1 MEVSMLSRAQHSR
14 ILVGLGATAAVTA
27 LTLTGCSPGN
37 SDTDVVTLVYMVET
51 ESQNAIA
58 EVVAE
63 DFMALNPDIKIEIEG
78 RPAGTEGDNLVKTQ
92 LATGEMADLF
102 LYNAGSL
109 FQALNPTEYLIPLT
123 GEDFMSGVQESFLE
137 TVTAGDDVFGVP
149 VGSAEGG
156 GILYNKAVYE
166 DLGLEIPLTWDD
178 FMANNEVIRDAG
190 KAAVVQTYDST
201 STWTSQLF
209 VLGDYFNVNAAEP
222 NFAAD
227 YTANKAKFATTPAA
241 LAGFEH
247 LEEVH
252 EGGFLNEDF
261 GSATFEE
268 GLALIASGDGVH
280 YPMLSGAIG
289 EVARLYPD
297 NIEDVGFFA
306 QPGES
311 ADSNG
316 LTVWT
321 SAAVY
326 IPKTTENV
334 EEAKRFLAYIASPA
348 GCDSQS
354 AGQTPTGPYLVE
366 GCELPA
372 DVPTPVQDLIP
383 YFETEGATYPA
394 LEFLSPVKGPNLEN
408 ILVEVGSGLRS
419 AADGAALYDED
430 VKKQAQQ
437 LGLEGW

>member
-123 GEDFMSGVQESFLE
+123 GEDFMS
-137 TVTAGDDVFGVP
+137 
-149 VGSAEGG
+149 
-156 GILYNKAVYE
+156 VYE

>member
-1 MEVSMLSRAQHSR
+1 
-14 ILVGLGATAAVTA
+14 
-27 LTLTGCSPGN
+27 
-37 SDTDVVTLVYMVET
+37 
-51 ESQNAIA
+51 
-58 EVVAE
+58 
-63 DFMALNPDIKIEIEG
+63 
-78 RPAGTEGDNLVKTQ
+78 
-92 LATGEMADLF
+92 
-102 LYNAGSL
+102 
-109 FQALNPTEYLIPLT
+109 
-123 GEDFMSGVQESFLE
+123 
-137 TVTAGDDVFGVP
+137 
-149 VGSAEGG
+149 
-156 GILYNKAVYE
+156 
-166 DLGLEIPLTWDD
+166 
-178 FMANNEVIRDAG
+178 MANNEVIRDAG

-222 NFAAD
+222 DFAAD

-247 LEEVH
+247 LEEVY

-268 GLALIASGDGVH
+268 GLALIASGEGVH

-306 QPGES
+306 QPGEN

-316 LTVWT
+316 LTVWA

-383 YFETEGATYPA
+383 YFETEGATFPA